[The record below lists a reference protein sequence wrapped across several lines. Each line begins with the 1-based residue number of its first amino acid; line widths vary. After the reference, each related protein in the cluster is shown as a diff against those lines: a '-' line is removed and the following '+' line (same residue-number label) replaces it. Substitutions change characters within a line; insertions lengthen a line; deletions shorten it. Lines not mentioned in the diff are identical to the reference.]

1 MKNKLLKEISILIVI
16 IIVTFFSACRKNY
29 RCRTCQDSNKPPI
42 ADAGNDTTIKLPVNS
57 ILLDASRSSDDVS
70 IMTYHWTRLTGPAS
84 FKISN
89 ENASQTLVTEL
100 TVGEY
105 IIELEV
111 KDNTLKSAKDLLV
124 VDVVP

>member
-1 MKNKLLKEISILIVI
+1 M
-16 IIVTFFSACRKNY
+16 
-29 RCRTCQDSNKPPI
+29 PPV
-42 ADAGNDTTIKLPVNS
+42 ANAGNDTTIKLPVNS

-70 IMTYHWTRLTGPAS
+70 IMTYRWTRLTGPAS

-100 TVGEY
+100 TEGEY

-111 KDNTLKSAKDLLV
+111 KDNTLKSNKDLLV
-124 VDVVP
+124 VDVLP

>member
-1 MKNKLLKEISILIVI
+1 MKIKLLSGISILIAAI
-16 IIVTFFSACRKNY
+16 IIVFLSGCRKTY
-29 RCRTCQDSNKPPI
+29 LCRTCQDSNKPPV
-42 ADAGNDTTIKLPVNS
+42 ANAGNDTTIKLPVNS

-70 IMTYHWTRLTGPAS
+70 IMTYRWTRLTGPAS

-100 TVGEY
+100 TEGEY

-111 KDNTLKSAKDLLV
+111 KDNTLKSSKDLLV
-124 VDVVP
+124 VDVVH

>member
-1 MKNKLLKEISILIVI
+1 MKNKLLKEISVLIAAVI
-16 IIVTFFSACRKNY
+16 IIFFSACRKKY
-29 RCRTCQDSNKPPI
+29 LCRTCQDSNKTPV
-42 ADAGNDTTIKLPVNS
+42 ANAGNDTIIKLPVNS

-70 IMTYHWTRLTGPAS
+70 IMTYRWTRLTGPAS

-89 ENASQTLVTEL
+89 ANSSQTLVTEL